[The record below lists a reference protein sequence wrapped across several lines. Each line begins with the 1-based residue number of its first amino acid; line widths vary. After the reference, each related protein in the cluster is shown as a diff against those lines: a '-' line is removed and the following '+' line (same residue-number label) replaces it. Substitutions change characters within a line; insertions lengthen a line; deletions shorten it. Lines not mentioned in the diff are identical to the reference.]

1 MKSFAYAHGT
11 TVEKV
16 TGALDAGCRPLAGG
30 TELLRLIKGGLAAPE
45 RVVDLKTIPGL
56 AGIERRADGW
66 HLGALVTLARL
77 AGEGQLG
84 RELPV
89 LAQAAGAAASP
100 QLRHRATLGGNL
112 VQRPRCWYFR
122 DPLVHC
128 WLKGGEHCLAAD
140 GRNERHALA
149 STGPCHI
156 VHPSDPAHA
165 LVALDASVVVAGPR
179 GGRTIPMADFLH
191 MPRQEAWSETVLAL
205 DELIVDVAIP
215 PPAGSARGA
224 YVKAAERAAWDFA
237 LVSAAAQVT
246 FRGPKVA
253 EARLV
258 LGGVAPVPWRATD
271 AEEALVGR
279 ALDDAAIARAAEAAT
294 TGLHPLSRNAYKLD
308 LVRGVVSD
316 VLRRLR

>member
-1 MKSFAYAHGT
+1 MKPFAYVHGT
-11 TVEKV
+11 TIDEV
-16 TGALDAGCRPLAGG
+16 TGALDAACRPLAGG

-77 AGEGQLG
+77 AGEGQVG
-84 RELPV
+84 HELPV

-100 QLRHRATLGGNL
+100 QLRNRATLGGNL

-128 WLKGGEHCLAAD
+128 WLKGGERCLAAD
-140 GRNERHALA
+140 GHNERHALA

-165 LVALDASVVVAGPR
+165 LVALDASVLVAGPR
-179 GGRTIPMADFLH
+179 GERTIPMADFLH
-191 MPRQEAWSETVLAL
+191 MPRQEAWSETALAL

-215 PPAGSARGA
+215 LPAGSARGA
-224 YVKAAERAAWDFA
+224 YVKAAERAVWDFA

-246 FRGPKVA
+246 FQGPVVA
-253 EARLV
+253 AARLV
-258 LGGVAPVPWRATD
+258 LGGVAPVPWRASD

-279 ALDDAAIARAAEAAT
+279 GLDDAAIVRAAGAAT
-294 TGLHPLSRNAYKLD
+294 VGLHPLSRNAYKLD
-308 LVRGVVSD
+308 LVRGVVAEA
-316 VLRRLR
+316 LRRLR